1 MGRLLWNNFIAMAES
16 SNHQRLKATLI
27 DMSESKEWN
36 FAKAEW
42 GLERI
47 YVIEDWEELDAC
59 SCGKYPIK
67 EVCIISN
74 SKNHNTAIV
83 WNCCV
88 KKFLEHIDTWNVV
101 EWLTRIIKNPE
112 LWPSESLIEYCY
124 INRIIDDWEYKYCK
138 DRYWTKKASQKQ
150 LARRVII
157 NKKIIQN
164 LKK

>member
-1 MGRLLWNNFIAMAES
+1 MDKLQWINFFAMPES

-27 DMSESKEWN
+27 EMSESKEWN
-36 FAKAEW
+36 FARAEW

-47 YVIEDWEELDAC
+47 YVIEDWEELDTC

-83 WNCCV
+83 GNCCV

-112 LWPSESLIEYCY
+112 YCY
-124 INRIIDDWEYKYCK
+124 AKKILNNWEYEFTR
-138 DRYWTKKASQKQ
+138 DRYWSKKFSSKQ
-150 LARRVII
+150 LDTRVRI